1 MNRRAALFVSDT
13 TVTCRHTPVLHY
25 CGARTVIVVALRG
38 KILACVK
45 EKKEITAYLY
55 FIKSRPRAKNKH
67 QNLDLLNFL
76 FDVRHSERYQQP
88 LVCSALIKC
97 RERNTL
103 QRQRRTKISN
113 IGAFVALNSLFPE
126 LGGEVLAQRG
136 LPMKPP
142 PRITALIVSGLVS
155 LFVCTD
161 GFVVL
166 IAVVCCLC

>member
-1 MNRRAALFVSDT
+1 M
-13 TVTCRHTPVLHY
+13 
-25 CGARTVIVVALRG
+25 
-38 KILACVK
+38 
-45 EKKEITAYLY
+45 
-55 FIKSRPRAKNKH
+55 
-67 QNLDLLNFL
+67 NFL

>member
-1 MNRRAALFVSDT
+1 MRET
-13 TVTCRHTPVLHY
+13 
-25 CGARTVIVVALRG
+25 
-38 KILACVK
+38 
-45 EKKEITAYLY
+45 KKEITAYLY

-126 LGGEVLAQRG
+126 LEGEVLAQRG

-142 PRITALIVSGLVS
+142 QNNRFDRLGPRVIVCLHRWLCCVDRCGLLLMLMALSISA
-155 LFVCTD
+155 
-161 GFVVL
+161 
-166 IAVVCCLC
+166 AVAD